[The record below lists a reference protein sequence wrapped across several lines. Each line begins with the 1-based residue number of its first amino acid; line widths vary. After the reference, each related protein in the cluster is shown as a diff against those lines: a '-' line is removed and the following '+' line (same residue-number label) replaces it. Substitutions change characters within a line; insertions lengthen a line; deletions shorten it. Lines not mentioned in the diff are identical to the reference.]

1 LLLLRRLTRLLSR
14 LSFGTLPIKLRPAI
28 RTSLSAGW
36 RRHDVRE
43 RLERLRRACSGG

>member
-14 LSFGTLPIKLRPAI
+14 LSFGTLPIKLRPTI

-36 RRHDVRE
+36 RHDVRE
-43 RLERLRRACSGG
+43 CLERLRRACSGG